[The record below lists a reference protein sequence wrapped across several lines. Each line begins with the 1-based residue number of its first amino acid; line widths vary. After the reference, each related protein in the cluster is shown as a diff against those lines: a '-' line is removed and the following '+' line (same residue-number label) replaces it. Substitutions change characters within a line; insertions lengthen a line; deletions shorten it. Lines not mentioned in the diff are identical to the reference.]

1 MAGWK
6 KIVRGMIGT
15 GLTFGAGIG
24 GATLLVG
31 IAAMIFGN
39 ATLDDMRFA
48 AKMGVVGTIV
58 GVGFSGILALSARSK
73 RFTNI
78 SIPRF
83 TLLGAGAGLVYFL
96 IIAMNAYRVWTPS
109 LAFGNFMLL
118 ILMGGGAAGATAFIA
133 RKARPQLDAG
143 DDLPALSEGHAQLD
157 ARIRTAAETW
167 KERV

>member
-15 GLTFGAGIG
+15 GLTFGVGIG
-24 GATLLVG
+24 GATLLFG
-31 IAAMIFGN
+31 LAAMVFGT
-39 ATLDDMRFA
+39 ATFDDLRFA

-83 TLLGAGAGLVYFL
+83 ALLGAGAGLVYFL

-109 LAFGNFMLL
+109 VALLNFTLL
-118 ILMGGGAAGATAFIA
+118 TLMGGGAAAATALVA
-133 RKARPQLDAG
+133 KKARPELSAGDELPLLNEGNIDLDA
-143 DDLPALSEGHAQLD
+143 S
-157 ARIRTAAETW
+157 IRTASESR
-167 KERV
+167 KQRV